1 MKVKFFFNWTQEY
14 EGGEIIHFPYLNI
27 TQKIEIGEEK
37 YWSVAANFI
46 GSMVTTDSVYR
57 ILNII
62 NLYKLENMMWRV
74 ELVNLTDSAK
84 AIIQQDNIIFKE
96 RFGDSYYDELNL
108 DSFVEILNKW
118 LDYLQTV
125 DKKEIEFEVN

>member
-1 MKVKFFFNWTQEY
+1 MTK
-14 EGGEIIHFPYLNI
+14 
-27 TQKIEIGEEK
+27 KIENDEEK

-46 GSMVTTDSVYR
+46 GSMDTTDSVYR

>member
-1 MKVKFFFNWTQEY
+1 MVY
-14 EGGEIIHFPYLNI
+14 
-27 TQKIEIGEEK
+27 
-37 YWSVAANFI
+37 VALQ
-46 GSMVTTDSVYR
+46 V
-57 ILNII
+57 L
-62 NLYKLENMMWRV
+62 LCP
-74 ELVNLTDSAK
+74 
-84 AIIQQDNIIFKE
+84 IIQQDNIIFKE

>member
-27 TQKIEIGEEK
+27 TQKIENDEEK

-46 GSMVTTDSVYR
+46 GSMDTTDSVYR

-84 AIIQQDNIIFKE
+84 AIIQQDN
-96 RFGDSYYDELNL
+96 NL
-108 DSFVEILNKW
+108 SS
-118 LDYLQTV
+118 T
-125 DKKEIEFEVN
+125 

>member
-1 MKVKFFFNWTQEY
+1 MD
-14 EGGEIIHFPYLNI
+14 
-27 TQKIEIGEEK
+27 
-37 YWSVAANFI
+37 
-46 GSMVTTDSVYR
+46 TTDSVYR

>member
-1 MKVKFFFNWTQEY
+1 
-14 EGGEIIHFPYLNI
+14 
-27 TQKIEIGEEK
+27 
-37 YWSVAANFI
+37 
-46 GSMVTTDSVYR
+46 
-57 ILNII
+57 
-62 NLYKLENMMWRV
+62 MWRV

>member
-1 MKVKFFFNWTQEY
+1 
-14 EGGEIIHFPYLNI
+14 
-27 TQKIEIGEEK
+27 
-37 YWSVAANFI
+37 
-46 GSMVTTDSVYR
+46 
-57 ILNII
+57 
-62 NLYKLENMMWRV
+62 MMWRV